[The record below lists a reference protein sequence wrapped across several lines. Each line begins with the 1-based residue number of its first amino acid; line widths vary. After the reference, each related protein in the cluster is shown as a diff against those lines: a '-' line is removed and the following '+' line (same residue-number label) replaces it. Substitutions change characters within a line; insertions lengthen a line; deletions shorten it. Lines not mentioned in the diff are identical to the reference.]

1 MWVRIRHE
9 FLFIKRE
16 HGPQWTEKHSL
27 SPPFLEP
34 SGGVAYV
41 SDGSRG
47 NRKQRK

>member
-1 MWVRIRHE
+1 M
-9 FLFIKRE
+9 FIKRE
-16 HGPQWTEKHSL
+16 RGPHWAEKRPL
-27 SPPFLEP
+27 SPPFLEL